1 MTYRIYRAANPK
13 KFVET
18 DSTKLIKSILKEEAK
33 NNNKMIVKVLRGT
46 RWYTI
51 DPERGL

>member
-1 MTYRIYRAANPK
+1 MTYRIYRAGNPQ

-18 DSTKLIKSILKEEAK
+18 DNTKLVKSILKEEAK
-33 NNNKMIVKVLRGT
+33 AGYKMIVKVLRGS